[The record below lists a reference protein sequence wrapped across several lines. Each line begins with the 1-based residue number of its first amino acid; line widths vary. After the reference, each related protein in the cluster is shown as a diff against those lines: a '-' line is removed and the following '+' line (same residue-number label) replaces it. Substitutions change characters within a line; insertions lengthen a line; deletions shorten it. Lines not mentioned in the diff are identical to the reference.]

1 MKDIFEIVTTDLYSQ
16 IDHELLQACIKV
28 GVNVNKEELIK
39 LLNGDRDSYRQGF
52 IDGVMA
58 FAEFVNDDEYYPSVG
73 LEAPHTFLE
82 MKGYYTDEEI

>member
-16 IDHELLQACIKV
+16 LDNEILQACIKV

-52 IDGVMA
+52 IDGVM
-58 FAEFVNDDEYYPSVG
+58 EFVDFVNNNEYYPSVG
-73 LEAPHTFLE
+73 LGAPHYFLKL
-82 MKGYYTDEEI
+82 KGYYQDEEI

>member
-1 MKDIFEIVTTDLYSQ
+1 MKDIFEIVTTNLYPQ
-16 IDHELLQACIKV
+16 LDNEIFQACMKV

-58 FAEFVNDDEYYPSVG
+58 FAKFVNDNKYYPSIG
-73 LEAPHTFLE
+73 LGAPHYFLKS
-82 MKGYYTDEEI
+82 KGYYTDEEI